1 MNKKSLENSISDLT
15 RKFGKL
21 CLDKR
26 RELGISINKLAQKAN
41 VSLGALSAFENGT
54 NAPSVNTLLSIT
66 NALNLEDELC
76 NMILSLS
83 SLSSSSKSKQSSA
96 KELEKA
102 LIKVGLPPE
111 KIQNAIL
118 FINFLIDN

>member
-83 SLSSSSKSKQSSA
+83 SSSKSKQSSA

-102 LIKVGLPPE
+102 LIKVGLPHE

>member
-15 RKFGKL
+15 KKFGKL

-54 NAPSVNTLLSIT
+54 NTPSVNTLLSIT

-76 NMILSLS
+76 NMIL

>member
-1 MNKKSLENSISDLT
+1 MNKKSLDNSISDLT

-54 NAPSVNTLLSIT
+54 NTPSVNTLLSIT

-96 KELEKA
+96 KEFEKA

>member
-1 MNKKSLENSISDLT
+1 MNKKSLENSISDLMK
-15 RKFGKL
+15 KFGKL

-26 RELGISINKLAQKAN
+26 RELKIPINKLAQKAN
-41 VSLGALSAFENGT
+41 VSLGALSALENGT
-54 NAPSVNTLLSIT
+54 NVPSVNTLLSVA
-66 NALNLEDELC
+66 NVLNLEDELC

-83 SLSSSSKSKQSSA
+83 SLSKTRQSSA

-102 LIKVGLPPE
+102 LIKVGLPHE

>member
-15 RKFGKL
+15 KKFGKL

-54 NAPSVNTLLSIT
+54 NTPSVNTLLSIT

-76 NMILSLS
+76 NMIL

-118 FINFLIDN
+118 FINFLINN

>member
-15 RKFGKL
+15 KKFGKL

-83 SLSSSSKSKQSSA
+83 SSSKSKQSSA

>member
-54 NAPSVNTLLSIT
+54 NTPSVNTLLSIT

>member
-15 RKFGKL
+15 KKFGKL

-26 RELGISINKLAQKAN
+26 REFGISINKLAQKAN

-54 NAPSVNTLLSIT
+54 NTPSVNTLLSVT

-83 SLSSSSKSKQSSA
+83 SSFKSKQSSA